1 MACAALLRS
10 EPAPFV
16 VSPLVLAE
24 ACYLIGK
31 FGSADNE
38 ATFLRAMG
46 RHPFQLEALST
57 ADLERMAELV
67 AQYGDLRLGGTD
79 ASVVA
84 LGERLGLTRLATLNR
99 RDFSVVRPRH
109 TETFELL
116 PAPSG
121 PQRRLRGPR

>member
-1 MACAALLRS
+1 M
-10 EPAPFV
+10 
-16 VSPLVLAE
+16 SPLVLAE

-38 ATFLRAMG
+38 ATFLRDIAQ
-46 RHPFQLEALST
+46 RPFQLEALST
-57 ADLERMAELV
+57 VDLRRMADLV

-99 RDFSVVRPRH
+99 RDFTVVRPRH
-109 TETFELL
+109 TEAFELL
-116 PAPSG
+116 PAA
-121 PQRRLRGPR
+121 RGPHGRLPVT

>member
-1 MACAALLRS
+1 M
-10 EPAPFV
+10 

-38 ATFLRAMG
+38 ATLLRDMA
-46 RHPFQLEALST
+46 RPPFQLEAL
-57 ADLERMAELV
+57 AIGDLERMAELV

-84 LGERLGLTRLATLNR
+84 LGERLGLTRLATLNL

-109 TETFELL
+109 TEAFDLL
-116 PAPSG
+116 PAPTG
-121 PQRRLRGPR
+121 PHRRGRAPG

>member
-38 ATFLRAMG
+38 ATLLRAMA
-46 RHPFQLEALST
+46 RHPFQLEALSA

-67 AQYGDLRLGGTD
+67 AQYGDLRLGGTVLPSHQRWRKARPYRRRSHVGAALVGEGLPD
-79 ASVVA
+79 DLLVA
-84 LGERLGLTRLATLNR
+84 LS
-99 RDFSVVRPRH
+99 SV
-109 TETFELL
+109 
-116 PAPSG
+116 
-121 PQRRLRGPR
+121 

>member
-1 MACAALLRS
+1 MVCVALLRS

-31 FGSADNE
+31 FGSAANE
-38 ATFLRAMG
+38 ASLLRDIA
-46 RHPFQLEALST
+46 RPPFQLEAL
-57 ADLERMAELV
+57 AIGDLERMAELV

-84 LGERLGLTRLATLNR
+84 IGERLGLTRLATLNL

-109 TETFELL
+109 TAAFEIL
-116 PAPSG
+116 PAPTG
-121 PQRRLRGPR
+121 PYQGPRAPR

>member
-1 MACAALLRS
+1 VCVALFRS

-38 ATFLRAMG
+38 ATLLRDMA
-46 RHPFQLEALST
+46 RPPFQLEAL
-57 ADLERMAELV
+57 AIGDLERMAELV

-84 LGERLGLTRLATLNR
+84 LGERLGLTRLATLNL

-109 TETFELL
+109 TEAFDLL
-116 PAPSG
+116 PAPTG
-121 PQRRLRGPR
+121 PHRRGRAPG

>member
-1 MACAALLRS
+1 M
-10 EPAPFV
+10 

-38 ATFLRAMG
+38 ATFLRGMA
-46 RHPFQLEALST
+46 RHPFQLEPLST

-84 LGERLGLTRLATLNR
+84 LAERLDARVIITLDR
-99 RDFSVVRPRH
+99 RHFAAIAPRH
-109 TETFELL
+109 AYAFELV
-116 PAPSG
+116 P
-121 PQRRLRGPR
+121 